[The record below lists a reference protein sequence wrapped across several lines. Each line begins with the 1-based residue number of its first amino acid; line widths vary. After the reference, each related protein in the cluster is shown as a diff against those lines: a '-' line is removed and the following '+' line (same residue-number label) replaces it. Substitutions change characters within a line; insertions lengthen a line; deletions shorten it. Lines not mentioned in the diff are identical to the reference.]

1 MTKLLKM
8 VPELFFMGLG
18 TYWAIENYMASGHVN
33 YIAIFAVWLVFLQ
46 LFYKNRILGLIYGV
60 TLTMISG
67 IMMLAVVSEFR
78 EFNPGETEGLKLLA
92 WGLSLFG
99 IGALMGLGMV
109 YKYATAKTEYEESVL
124 TTV

>member
-1 MTKLLKM
+1 MTKLLKL

-18 TYWAIENYMASGHVN
+18 TYWAIENYMVSGHRN
-33 YIAIFAVWLVFLQ
+33 YIAVLVVWLLFLQ
-46 LFYKNRILGLIYGV
+46 LFYKNRILGLTYGII
-60 TLTMISG
+60 LTVISG
-67 IMMLAVVSEFR
+67 FMALAVVSEYR
-78 EFNPGETEGLKLLA
+78 EFNPGEAEGLKLLA

-109 YKYATAKTEYEESVL
+109 YNYATTKTEYEDSVL